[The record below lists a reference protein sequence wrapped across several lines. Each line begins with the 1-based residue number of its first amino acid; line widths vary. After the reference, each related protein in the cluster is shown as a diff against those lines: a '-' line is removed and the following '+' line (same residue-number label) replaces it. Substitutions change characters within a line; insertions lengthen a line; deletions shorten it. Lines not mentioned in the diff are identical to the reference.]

1 MLNKTL
7 DILQRGITDGL
18 HLGAQLFVWRDN
30 QTLADLG
37 IGEARP
43 GVPMTRDSINLWWSS
58 VKPVVAVAIAQLW
71 EQGKLDL
78 DDRVA
83 NFIPEFAARGKEA
96 ITIRHLL
103 THTGGFRAWPT
114 NIELSTPWDEIV
126 AAVCEVP
133 LEPSWVPG
141 QKAGYHARTSWFM
154 LGEIIRR
161 IDGRMCDRY
170 VRDEIFL
177 PLGMRDSWLSIPP
190 KEYRDYLIANRIA
203 VMQDLGPTQSSVLSP
218 QSSGIA
224 GLPTESEA
232 AYLHPGGSGRG
243 PIRELGRFY
252 EMLLNRGT
260 LDGATILSPQTV
272 LAITSP
278 QRIGMFDNTF
288 KHVIDWGFGF
298 IVNWVRYSADTMP
311 YAYGH
316 AASPRTFGHS
326 GQQSSCAFCDPDRK
340 LIVAW
345 VCNGMPGEIRH
356 QQRQRAINAAIY
368 EDLSLP

>member
-1 MLNKTL
+1 
-7 DILQRGITDGL
+7 
-18 HLGAQLFVWRDN
+18 
-30 QTLADLG
+30 
-37 IGEARP
+37 
-43 GVPMTRDSINLWWSS
+43 MTRDSINLWWSS
-58 VKPVVAVAIAQLW
+58 VKPVTTVAIAQLW
-71 EQGKLDL
+71 EQGNLDL

-83 NFIPEFAARGKEA
+83 KFIPEFAAKGKNP
-96 ITIRHLL
+96 ITIRHIL

-114 NIELSTPWDEIV
+114 NIDLSTPWDTIV
-126 AAVCEVP
+126 AELCNVP

-141 QKAGYHARTSWFM
+141 EKAGYHPRTSWFI

-170 VRDEIFL
+170 VREEIFL
-177 PLGMRDSWLSIPP
+177 PLGMRDSWLSIPANV
-190 KEYRDYLIANRIA
+190 YHDYMSANRIA
-203 VMQDLGPTQSSVLSP
+203 AMQDVSKHPPDRTNPMDGVPS
-218 QSSGIA
+218 
-224 GLPTESEA
+224 ESEA

-252 EMLLNRGT
+252 EMLLNRGE
-260 LDGATILSPQTV
+260 LDGAKILSPQTV

-288 KHVIDWGFGF
+288 KHIIDWGFGF

-311 YAYGH
+311 YAFGH
-316 AASPRTFGHS
+316 TASPRTFGHS
-326 GQQSSCAFCDPDRK
+326 GQQSSCAFCDPDRN
-340 LIVAW
+340 LIAAW
-345 VCNGMPGEIRH
+345 VCNGMPGEAKH